1 MKDMKLIMETW
12 RKYSSQSNEFVFIL
26 EGKELVT
33 YDLAHEFR
41 LLRENHNN
49 DRLNIIFEK
58 WLVQTDR
65 LLQENMVGNFF
76 KGLKDK
82 ITDLSGQAKEAAMR
96 FLKNPYLELS
106 LQLWSFLKKTKDF
119 SVSILQKIAKVG
131 SRLNKAR
138 LEFKENHPAI
148 YSLITI
154 VVQIAVIMVVVYAI
168 QHLLR
173 AGLQAIPGSDTA
185 PSRDWSKL
193 TQTKIVGLPGGSTL
207 DPAGEH
213 QAATEFI
220 VGFAKEAGHES
231 LAQELARLAQS
242 PAEVDYLSLK
252 PELQRAINDGLVVI
266 NRAVEIKQ
274 DPALAPSLGDSV
286 VRVAQ
291 QVAAEGR
298 EIFDNLPVR

>member
-119 SVSILQKIAKVG
+119 SFSILQKIAKVG

-138 LEFKENHPAI
+138 LEFKESHPAI

-154 VVQIAVIMVVVYAI
+154 VVQIAAIMVAFYVI
-168 QHLLR
+168 QQLLGGGE
-173 AGLQAIPGSDTA
+173 AQA
-185 PSRDWSKL
+185 
-193 TQTKIVGLPGGSTL
+193 KIVGLPGGGTL
-207 DPAGEH
+207 NPDGQ
-213 QAATEFI
+213 QARGAEFV
-220 VGFAKEAGHES
+220 VGFTKEAGHES
-231 LAQELARLAQS
+231 LAQEIARLAQS

-252 PELQRAINDGLVVI
+252 PELQQAINDGLLII
-266 NRAVEIKQ
+266 NKAVEIKQ
-274 DPALAPSLGDSV
+274 HPDLADVYGDSV

-298 EIFDNLPVR
+298 EIFDSLPVQ